1 MKIFVT
7 GAAGFIGFHLCKRL
21 IKEGIYTIGYDNFNS
36 YYDPKLKESRHKEL
50 LNNIKENSNYFELI
64 NGDIQ
69 DYKKLKEIF
78 ENHQFN
84 IVVNL
89 AAQAGVRYS
98 IDNPKAY
105 IESNLVGFGNILEC
119 CRNFKIKHLIYA
131 SSSSVYGG
139 NFKLPFSEIDSV
151 DHPVSLYAATKKSNE
166 LMAHA
171 YSHLYNIP
179 TTGLRFFTVYGPWG
193 RPDMAP
199 MIFTKNILE
208 GKPIDIFNNGNMFRD
223 FTYIDDVIESTF
235 RILKKIPYSNPN
247 FNKEILNPAISWAPY
262 KIFNVGNNNSIP
274 LMDFINL
281 LEQKLSKK
289 AVKKFRKMQAGD
301 VKGTAADT
309 KKIEMQTGFRP
320 DTSLAYGLEKFVDW
334 YLKYFSIK

>member
-21 IKEGIYTIGYDNFNS
+21 IDEGIFTIGYDNFNP
-36 YYDPKLKESRHKEL
+36 YYNPKLKESRYKEL
-50 LNNIKENSNYFELI
+50 LNKIKDDSNYFELI

-69 DYKKLKEIF
+69 DYEKLKNIF
-78 ENHQFN
+78 KNHKFD

-98 IDNPKAY
+98 LDNPSAY
-105 IESNLVGFGNILEC
+105 IQSNLVGFGNILEC
-119 CRNFKIKHLIYA
+119 CRNFEIKHLIFA

-139 NFKLPFSEIDSV
+139 NSKLPFSEIDSV

-166 LMAHA
+166 LMAHS

-179 TTGLRFFTVYGPWG
+179 VTGLRFFTVYGPWG

-208 GKPIDIFNNGNMFRD
+208 GKPIQIFNNGDMFRD

-235 RILKKIPYSNPN
+235 RVLSKIPQAEPN
-247 FNKEILNPAISWAPY
+247 FNKDYINPSISWAPY
-262 KIFNVGNNNSIP
+262 KVFNVGNSNSIP
-274 LMDFINL
+274 LMDFTNL
-281 LEQKLSKK
+281 LEEKIGKK
-289 AVKKFRKMQAGD
+289 SIKEFREMQSGD
-301 VKGTAADT
+301 VKETAADT
-309 KKIEMQTGFRP
+309 KNIEMHTGFKP
-320 DTSLAYGLEKFVDW
+320 NTPLAYGLERFINW
-334 YLKYFSIK
+334 YLKYFSVK